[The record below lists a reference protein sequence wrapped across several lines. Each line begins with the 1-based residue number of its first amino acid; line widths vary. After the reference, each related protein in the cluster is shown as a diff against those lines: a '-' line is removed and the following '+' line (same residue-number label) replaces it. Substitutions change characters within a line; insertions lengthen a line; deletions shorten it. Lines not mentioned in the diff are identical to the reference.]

1 MVVGIVGLGLIGG
14 SMAKAVSEH
23 TGHKVLGADIDPAVL
38 EAAFS
43 DGAIIGELTDSR
55 LALCEFILV
64 ALTPIL
70 TEKWFAEKGAFVAK
84 DTLVVDCCGTKRA
97 VCAAGRAAALE
108 YGFTFV
114 GGHPMAGIEKMGY
127 GASKADLF
135 KGASM
140 ILVEPGDKEEML
152 TDFFVSI
159 GFGGVVTATAE
170 VHDAVIAYT
179 SQLAHVVSSAYIT
192 SPTADRQAGFSAGSF
207 KDMTRV
213 AFLNEALWAE
223 LFLQNR
229 DYLAHELDLLQKRL
243 SDFRAAIA
251 SGDEA
256 RLLEMLAQGK
266 QRKVHVDGGKT

>member
-23 TGHKVLGADIDPAVL
+23 TGHKVLGADLDPAVL
-38 EAAFS
+38 AGALS

-55 LALCEFILV
+55 LALCEFIVV
-64 ALTPIL
+64 ALTPVL
-70 TEKWFAEKGAFVAK
+70 TENWFSEKGALVAK
-84 DTLVVDCCGTKRA
+84 ETVVVDCCGTKRA
-97 VCAAGRAAALE
+97 VCAAGRAAASK

-127 GASKADLF
+127 GASRADLF

-152 TDFFVSI
+152 AGFFQAV

-192 SPTADRQAGFSAGSF
+192 SPTAERQAGFSAGSF

-213 AFLNEALWAE
+213 AYLNEELWAE

-229 DYLAHELDLLQKRL
+229 DNLAHELDLLLSRL
-243 SDFRAAIA
+243 SDFRDAIA
-251 SGDEA
+251 TGDGE
-256 RLLEMLAQGK
+256 RLRGMLTEGK
-266 QRKVHVDGGKT
+266 QRKTRIDGGVA